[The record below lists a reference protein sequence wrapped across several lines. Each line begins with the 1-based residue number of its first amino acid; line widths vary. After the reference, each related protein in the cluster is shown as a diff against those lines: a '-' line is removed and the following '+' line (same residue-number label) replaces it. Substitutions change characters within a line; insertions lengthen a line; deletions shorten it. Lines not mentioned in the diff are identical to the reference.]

1 MALEAHGVCESEVY
15 WVVLPFDQQELAI
28 MHGHVDAI
36 GVLQPHTVRPR
47 NNHEL
52 RTIMTAYDV
61 FSARQ
66 FTTHVFNSVW
76 AEHNPELVEAFV
88 SAVADAA
95 EWIEGNQ
102 TAAREIVSRHTGVDV
117 RYIENYY
124 FQPNARVNM
133 DDAAF
138 WLDYMRHIGLVTAD
152 WLTVEDFATN
162 RFNLREVD

>member
-1 MALEAHGVCESEVY
+1 
-15 WVVLPFDQQELAI
+15 
-28 MHGHVDAI
+28 
-36 GVLQPHTVRPR
+36 
-47 NNHEL
+47 
-52 RTIMTAYDV
+52 MTAYNV
-61 FSARQ
+61 FGERQ

-95 EWIEGNQ
+95 EWIEQNQ
-102 TAAREIVSRHTGVDV
+102 TAAREIISQYTGVDV

-124 FQPNARVNM
+124 FQPNARVNI

-138 WLDYMRHIGLVTAD
+138 WLEYMRHIGLVTAD

-162 RFNLREVD
+162 RFNLREGG